1 MEKMHFQDG
10 ITLITENLLAL
21 ILFVV
26 AIAPLMG
33 EVHCRNRE
41 LPFVRCP
48 RRCFGCRGDVL
59 FPDMGRV
66 A

>member
-26 AIAPLMG
+26 AIAP
-33 EVHCRNRE
+33 
-41 LPFVRCP
+41 P
-48 RRCFGCRGDVL
+48 
-59 FPDMGRV
+59 
-66 A
+66 